1 MEWDGRGV
9 GSLESALPMQAD
21 FVAVEQ
27 HYQHITQNITWCALH
42 VGSLCVLPLPSLAPE
57 ERMLWERST
66 CRHGMCWMYTN

>member
-1 MEWDGRGV
+1 MGGMGW

-27 HYQHITQNITWCALH
+27 HYQHITQKLPD

-57 ERMLWERST
+57 EQML
-66 CRHGMCWMYTN
+66 